1 MVHTSTPTDRLLSYE
16 YIIFDVYGTL
26 VDWESPIYNS
36 LKGFFEDRSLDA
48 VLTAYQSAETDLAA
62 SNPNMRYPEIL
73 TEVYRRLSQHNTGPP
88 PDTQSGLADS
98 GASGSAVTQDD
109 QPRTDPAGRFGNSV
123 GDWEPFPDTLE
134 GLKILKQRYHL
145 VALSNVDNDSFARTI
160 EKLQKPFDLVVT
172 AQEQGVYKPDPEA
185 LNGAMRRIV
194 KWQNPELASA
204 SNADLQGKVDELK
217 SKVLV
222 VACSYTHDIQPAQA
236 YKDDGMGTVWIA
248 RKDGVMG
255 HPDENLRR
263 QENPPWD
270 WAYPTLGELAKVIE
284 AKKPFR
290 SV

>member
-1 MVHTSTPTDRLLSYE
+1 MVHTPTPTDRLLTYE

-36 LKGFFEDRSLDA
+36 LNGFFEDRSLDA

-62 SNPNMRYPEIL
+62 ANPNMRYPEIL

-88 PDTQSGLADS
+88 PDTQS
-98 GASGSAVTQDD
+98 DD
-109 QPRTDPAGRFGNSV
+109 QPRTDPAERFGNSV

-134 GLKILKQRYHL
+134 GLKILRQRYHL

-160 EKLQKPFDLVVT
+160 DKLQKPFDLVVT

-194 KWQNPELASA
+194 
-204 SNADLQGKVDELK
+204 DELK

-222 VACSYTHDIQPAQA
+222 VAGSYTHDIQPAQA
-236 YKDDGMGTVWIA
+236 HKRDGMGTVWID
-248 RKDGVMG
+248 RKDAVIGQ
-255 HPDENLRR
+255 PDETLRR

-270 WAYPTLGELAKVIE
+270 WTYTTLGELAKVVE
-284 AKKPFR
+284 AKKPIR